1 VSGVALIGAFGL
13 FSAAFGA
20 AHLLWD
26 VTLER
31 VRIDCLIRN
40 VRLRAIE
47 DMRRAG
53 YVEWADYAARHWKD
67 PR

>member
-1 VSGVALIGAFGL
+1 VSGVVLIGAFWL

-31 VRIDCLIRN
+31 IRIACLFRSI
-40 VRLRAIE
+40 RLRVID
-47 DMRRAG
+47 DMRRDG
-53 YVEWADYAARHWKD
+53 FVEWADFAARHWKD